1 MFTALLDTCVLWPD
15 LQRDFLLS
23 LAIEGMY
30 RPVWSSVVLEELEY
44 EQRAKLIELGG
55 DAGEAAK
62 RARHLIEQ
70 MRQHFDDAEV
80 GGWEGLEGTY
90 GLPDPDDEHLVAAA
104 VVANAGAII
113 TLNVRDLPPDK
124 LPRGLQVLTPKEFAA
139 NTVSLDPVRACA
151 AVAAIARR
159 SGRFGPKRTEEDI
172 LEVLVRRYGM
182 TSAVEMMRQA
192 AADTVHLRP
201 PQPRVNES
209 EPHRNAH
216 ASPTE

>member
-44 EQRAKLIELGG
+44 EQRTKLIERGTE
-55 DAGEAAK
+55 AEEAAR
-62 RARHLIEQ
+62 RARRLVEQ

-113 TLNVRDLPPDK
+113 TLNVRDLPSDR
-124 LPRGLQVLTPKEFAA
+124 LPRGLQVLSPKEFAA

-151 AVAAIARR
+151 AVATIAKR
-159 SGRFGPKRTEEDI
+159 SGRMGPIQTEEDI
-172 LEVLVRRYGM
+172 LETLTRRYGM

-192 AADTVHLRP
+192 AVDTSRVRP
-201 PQPRVNES
+201 PQPRVSES
-209 EPHRNAH
+209 GRVCC
-216 ASPTE
+216 TDR

>member
-23 LAIEGMY
+23 LAIEGLY
-30 RPVWSSVVLEELEY
+30 RPAWSSVVLEELEY
-44 EQRAKLIELGG
+44 EQRAKLIERGYEA
-55 DAGEAAK
+55 DQAAK

-70 MRQHFDDAEV
+70 VRQHFDDAEV

-104 VVANAGAII
+104 VVANAGAIV
-113 TLNVRDLPPDK
+113 TLNVRDLPPGN
-124 LPRGLQVLTPKEFAA
+124 LPRGLQVLPPKEFAA

-151 AVAAIARR
+151 AVAAIAGR
-159 SGRFGPKRTEEDI
+159 SGRLGAVQTVEDI
-172 LEVLVRRYGM
+172 FEILHRRYDM

-192 AADTVHLRP
+192 AVELQVLPVVT
-201 PQPRVNES
+201 RVNEPIRHPDAYGS
-209 EPHRNAH
+209 TAE
-216 ASPTE
+216 